1 LKIGFLKYLFKTVRI
16 LPQPPKFA
24 PVLSNRNLLAA
35 LSFATQ
41 QAIIGQTSR
50 NTSRGLTQLNTVSA
64 TFQQKSY
71 AGR

>member
-16 LPQPPKFA
+16 LQQPPKFA
-24 PVLSNRNLLAA
+24 PVLSNRNLLAS
-35 LSFATQ
+35 LSFAAQ

-50 NTSRGLTQLNTVSA
+50 ITSRGLTQLNTVSA
-64 TFQQKSY
+64 TFQLKSY